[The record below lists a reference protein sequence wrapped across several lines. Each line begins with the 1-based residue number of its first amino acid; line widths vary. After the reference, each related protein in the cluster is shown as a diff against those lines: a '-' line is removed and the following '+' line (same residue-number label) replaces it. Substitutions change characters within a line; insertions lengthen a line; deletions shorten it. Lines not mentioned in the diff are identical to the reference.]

1 MYILTC
7 TTPLKLRGYKY
18 TSEDMFIDNKND
30 PELIIPKF
38 EFSTEIRDG
47 MVGWIYRFS
56 QSPYFAPYNYSI
68 AFLAIELLDTIM
80 ISAPRF
86 PSEFEIDIIV
96 GACMYISR
104 HEFIKTVTI
113 FYFEFLVENSGNDNE
128 KLFAVAYNILERFNY
143 NISTRYSVMWFVDW
157 LRGYD
162 THEYELVNREVLKV
176 YMTGEYRTKDPYSV
190 ACDVLL
196 RI

>member
-47 MVGWIYRFS
+47 MVCWIYRFS

-68 AFLAIELLDTIM
+68 AF
-80 ISAPRF
+80 F
-86 PSEFEIDIIV
+86 
-96 GACMYISR
+96 C
-104 HEFIKTVTI
+104 
-113 FYFEFLVENSGNDNE
+113 
-128 KLFAVAYNILERFNY
+128 
-143 NISTRYSVMWFVDW
+143 
-157 LRGYD
+157 
-162 THEYELVNREVLKV
+162 
-176 YMTGEYRTKDPYSV
+176 YRTIRYHYDICAEISV
-190 ACDVLL
+190 